1 MIKNLKALLCY
12 LATRIIIRF
21 REEET
26 LSSPMNATPG
36 GTQMVQNDYLAG
48 LLVASGVPQREA
60 IIRAEIFRPEEMLAV
75 PGKVYLFRQNFYWF
89 EA

>member
-1 MIKNLKALLCY
+1 M
-12 LATRIIIRF
+12 ATRIIIRF

-26 LSSPMNATPG
+26 LSAPTNATPG
-36 GTQMVQNDYLAG
+36 EAQMAQNDFLAG

-75 PGKVYLFRQNFYWF
+75 PGKVYLFKMGAYWF